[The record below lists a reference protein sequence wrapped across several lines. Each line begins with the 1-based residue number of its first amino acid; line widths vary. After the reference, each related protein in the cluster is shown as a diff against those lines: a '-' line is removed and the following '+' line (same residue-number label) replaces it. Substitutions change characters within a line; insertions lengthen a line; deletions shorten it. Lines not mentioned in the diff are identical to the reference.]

1 MKASSLVACK
11 LHWLVVHND
20 LHLSDRLQMYISLLF
35 LTVQGF
41 VM

>member
-11 LHWLVVHND
+11 LHWHVVHND
-20 LHLSDRLQMYISLLF
+20 HNLSDRLQMYISLLF